1 VVTRRANGEG
11 SVYKRSDGRW
21 CATVS
26 LDDGRRKSFY
36 GKTRQET
43 GRKLATAV
51 KARHDGLPIPA
62 EKQTVAQFLSEWLQ
76 STRPALRYRTWQRY
90 EELVRLHALPTVG
103 RLSLA
108 RLEPGHLQRLYG
120 ERLSA
125 GQSPASVQR
134 LHAVLHRALR
144 DAQRWGLVARNVAA
158 LVERPRASRREMM
171 ALDPE
176 QARSLMNAAAGE
188 RLEALYVLALTTSMR
203 QGELLALRWPD
214 VDLDR
219 GALQVRG
226 SLQRLPD
233 GLTIVEPKTANS
245 RRQVALTRAA
255 VEVLR
260 RHRVEQNEE
269 RLKLGGAWEDNGL
282 VFANEVGRPIE
293 VRNLMRRSFLPLL
306 KGSSLPVIRFHDLRH
321 TAATLLLGE
330 GVHPKVV
337 AEMLGHS
344 RISTTLDL
352 YSHVTPTMQRQAA
365 EALDAVLTV
374 MR

>member
-1 VVTRRANGEG
+1 MTRRANGEG

>member
-1 VVTRRANGEG
+1 MVTRRANGEG